1 MWLSVT
7 LRRSRGQA
15 DEGWTGP
22 PAWSFLGCKPLAA
35 ASRQGGSR
43 VQETIRV
50 DRKATGPDNCQVAVS
65 GELDLVTAAE
75 VREAL
80 QGAVGENRVVV
91 IDLGGLTFCD
101 CTGLSAL
108 PAAARTA
115 QAGDVELRLC
125 AVSHFLAASCG
136 CLAHTVR
143 SASEARPDIERG
155 LDQHYRHPL
164 PRRSPRPGLQV
175 GERSRYRRLGATG
188 REGRLRSCRRTAGGS
203 LRWHGR
209 GG

>member
-1 MWLSVT
+1 M
-7 LRRSRGQA
+7 
-15 DEGWTGP
+15 
-22 PAWSFLGCKPLAA
+22 
-35 ASRQGGSR
+35 
-43 VQETIRV
+43 
-50 DRKATGPDNCQVAVS
+50 
-65 GELDLVTAAE
+65 
-75 VREAL
+75 
-80 QGAVGENRVVV
+80 V

-108 PAAARTA
+108 LAAARTA

-125 AVSHFLAASCG
+125 AVSHFLARILRLSG
-136 CLAHTVR
+136 TH
-143 SASEARPDIERG
+143 SAFTIEEARPDIEPG

-164 PRRSPRPGLQV
+164 PRRSPRPGPQV

-203 LRWHGR
+203 LRWRGR